1 VNWTNNARLLR
12 RQKLSRPP
20 TRGTYGAMAL
30 LLCAIGAAASWI
42 PARGVVRIDPIVV
55 LREESVTA

>member
-1 VNWTNNARLLR
+1 
-12 RQKLSRPP
+12 
-20 TRGTYGAMAL
+20 MAL

-55 LREESVTA
+55 LQEESVAA